1 MTCGAQIT
9 PTEALAGEAKPAF
22 DEHDIRTLVCHP
34 STAKRAGAAQR
45 ICEAYAAKPL
55 TAADREFADK
65 LLHAMAEDAA
75 QLVRAALSVTLCNS
89 PALPHDV
96 AQKLADDVDTIA
108 VPIIR
113 FSPVLSDD
121 DIVSVLRSRAAAKLR
136 AAAQRSRVSVS
147 VTRSIIRFGD
157 SEAVARLAANDGAEF
172 DEGTAREMIRLWHAD
187 DLITE
192 AMVSRRDM
200 PIDVLEVL
208 VAHTSAET
216 ALAMEERGLPRH
228 LATDVANRARER
240 ATLVLSEAARTPTD
254 LEVLIDS
261 LHARDRLTGSVV
273 FRAICQGH
281 IAFAELALAK
291 LSELSVAKTRVLLH
305 DSGPFG
311 IRSLARKAFLPS
323 RFTGVLVEAMR
334 IYRDLSRRDIACR
347 GEFSRRLAERIA
359 TGGLDLD
366 EDDCRFVM
374 ERLDAA

>member
-9 PTEALAGEAKPAF
+9 PFPAPTAEASPAF

-34 STAKRAGAAQR
+34 ATSKRAGAAQR
-45 ICEAYAAKPL
+45 ICEAYASKRL
-55 TAADREFADK
+55 TAADRAFAEK
-65 LLHAMAEDAA
+65 LLRAMAEDAA
-75 QLVRAALSVTLCNS
+75 KLVRAALSVTLCNS

-96 AQKLADDVDTIA
+96 AQTLAEDVDTIA
-108 VPIIR
+108 VPVIR
-113 FSPVLSDD
+113 FSPVLSDA

-147 VTRSIIRFGD
+147 VTRSIIRLGD
-157 SEAVARLAANDGAEF
+157 SEAVAQLAANDGAEF
-172 DEGTAREMIRLWHAD
+172 DEGTAREMIRLWHDD

-208 VAHTSAET
+208 VAHTSSET
-216 ALAMEERGLPRH
+216 ALALQERGLPQH
-228 LATDVANRARER
+228 LATDVADRARER

-254 LEVLIDS
+254 LEILIDS
-261 LHARDRLTGSVV
+261 LHAQDRLTGSVV

-291 LSELSVAKTRVLLH
+291 LSDLSLPKTRILLH

-311 IRSLARKAFLPS
+311 VRSLCAKALLPE
-323 RFTGVLVEAMR
+323 RFTGVVIEAMR
-334 IYRDLSRRDIACR
+334 ISRDLSRRDIACR
-347 GEFSRRLAERIA
+347 GEYSRRLAERIA
-359 TGGLDLD
+359 TGGLPLD
-366 EDDCRFVM
+366 EDDLRFVM